1 MVVEPI
7 NVLFKYN
14 EQVPPVWKIIVTL
27 YHVFELRT
35 GPVIVA
41 VFVPPPDGKLYISI
55 LDAFTYKYNE
65 VP

>member
-1 MVVEPI
+1 MVVEPT

-27 YHVFELRT
+27 YHVFELRI
-35 GPVIVA
+35 GPIIDA
-41 VFVPPPDGKLYISI
+41 AFVPPPDGKFQVNTFAAL
-55 LDAFTYKYNE
+55 TNKYKA